1 MVHDSS
7 SPRVSTVPPLS
18 ARDRLALAWLTG
30 VLMLA
35 AVGALVTLP
44 AHGNA
49 PTRPQARAA
58 ATSQA
63 AQPVA
68 APVAGG
74 LPKVKDGR
82 VLTHIADAGFL
93 GVVVDAG
100 RPEVLHVVVARGSRA
115 VDCNLLE
122 PAVHVTE
129 QSGLAVRL
137 MVSGY
142 QYVPSASSGSDATT
156 CVMAGSTSVPVTL
169 AAPLGARRVYQGS
182 NPESTTVAD
191 PADLPA
197 PGSLPVGYREHST
210 SPVAPGVDTL
220 VGERSYARGGDRIVV
235 RVGSRYDVL
244 AEGDQSSN
252 TTVAGHYA
260 VVTDSGSGRCVTWT
274 ELSGRVR
281 QVCSSGTTPL
291 ATPQLLTVARS
302 LR

>member
-1 MVHDSS
+1 VVHDTS

-18 ARDRLALAWLTG
+18 ATDRLALAWLTG
-30 VLMLA
+30 VHMLA

-44 AHGNA
+44 ARGDA
-49 PTRPQARAA
+49 ATRPQARVAA
-58 ATSQA
+58 ASQVA
-63 AQPVA
+63 EPVA

-82 VLTHIADAGFL
+82 VLTHFTDAGFL
-93 GVVVDAG
+93 GVVMDAG
-100 RPEVLHVVVARGSRA
+100 RRNVLHVVVARGSRA

-122 PAVHVTE
+122 PAVHITE
-129 QSGLAVRL
+129 QSVTAVRL
-137 MVSGY
+137 VVSGY
-142 QYVPSASSGSDATT
+142 QYVPRASSGTGGTT
-156 CVMAGSTSVPVTL
+156 CVTAGSTSVPVTL
-169 AAPLGARRVYQGS
+169 AAPLGTRRVYQGG
-182 NPESTTVAD
+182 NAESTTVAD

-220 VGERSYARGGDRIVV
+220 VGERSYARGSDRIVV

-244 AEGDQSSN
+244 AEGDQSSD
-252 TTVAGHYA
+252 TTVDGHYA

-281 QVCSSGTTPL
+281 QVCSSGAAPL